1 MAKCASR
8 RTGWK
13 GRFCLLSNAALRA
26 ALLSL
31 TLASIAACSSPGPQ
45 PEVSPTAA
53 DPQSGDGVRRDPV
66 VAGRRAR
73 VFIMAGFGEK
83 CESLPAP
90 AITVTRPPAKGSV
103 TFEPGQETTI
113 NTSASGTCIGQRVLG
128 TGIYYTARPG
138 EQGTDSFAIDAA
150 LGGST
155 TQRTFTVQ
163 IVE

>member
-1 MAKCASR
+1 MG
-8 RTGWK
+8 RTGLK

-31 TLASIAACSSPGPQ
+31 VLSITACSSPGPQ

-113 NTSASGTCIGQRVLG
+113 NTSASRTCIGQRVRG

-138 EQGTDSFAIDAA
+138 EQGTDSFAINAT